1 MSNSSNEKRAFNR
14 YRHIDAFLGR
24 LGPVGA
30 TVALTL
36 LAVVIAL
43 SVYFVLSIV
52 QRTSLSVLLITDTT
66 LITIVV
72 AVPIILHSQRMIEK
86 LRDSRRILKALAV
99 ELAAAKDLAD
109 SGNRAKSEFLAN
121 MSHEIRT
128 PMNGV
133 LGMTGLLLGTDLDD
147 EQKKYAEVVRESG
160 ESLLCIV
167 NDILD
172 ISKLEA
178 GKLDLENIDFDL
190 LSTVESATALMAGK
204 AREKSIDLGAFI
216 DPEAQGVYKGDPTR
230 VRQVL
235 VNLISNAIKFT
246 EKGGVSVRVHVYQI
260 DDPVTGQSHIRF
272 EVKDTGI
279 GIPEKV
285 CERLF
290 QKFSQA
296 DSSVTRRYGGT
307 GLGLAICKQL
317 VELMGGEIGVSSR
330 VGAGSTF
337 WFQLRL
343 SRSTMQLPDMNNLP
357 TSLKGLRVLVV
368 DDVQMNL
375 DILGRQLGVLGIT
388 ATTVDDGFAAMA
400 ELERGWHRGK
410 PYDIAFLDQMMP
422 GVAGDE
428 LAKRIRSNPS
438 LHETRLILVS
448 SAGTHGIEP
457 VAASL
462 LDARLDKPVRQH
474 ELLDCLVRVHSA
486 AHPVENAPR
495 LRVERALPKAATTS
509 LRILLAEDNKINQ
522 MFATA
527 LLRKA
532 GHTIDVVENGHQAVD
547 AVLHGNYDV
556 VLMDVQMPELDGI
569 GATREIRALAH
580 PKCTIPIIAMT
591 ANAMSGAEAQYL
603 SAGMDDYVSKPVQQE
618 RLFQK
623 LAKVADLIAQ
633 HDKQPVRVK
642 APESNLVPVA
652 VVNQNDLAAIPVI
665 EPEKLQNL
673 MSALSPAAVES
684 FLTLYRTDTEIHLGR
699 IRELMAEQDLRAV
712 ARLAHEVVS
721 TAGNIGIERV
731 SYLARQLETAC
742 LNYDAAGASNIAQA
756 LISADHLSIAAIDG
770 WMAENLPSEHLQV
783 AEVA

>member
-1 MSNSSNEKRAFNR
+1 M
-14 YRHIDAFLGR
+14 
-24 LGPVGA
+24 
-30 TVALTL
+30 
-36 LAVVIAL
+36 
-43 SVYFVLSIV
+43 
-52 QRTSLSVLLITDTT
+52 
-66 LITIVV
+66 
-72 AVPIILHSQRMIEK
+72 
-86 LRDSRRILKALAV
+86 
-99 ELAAAKDLAD
+99 
-109 SGNRAKSEFLAN
+109 
-121 MSHEIRT
+121 
-128 PMNGV
+128 
-133 LGMTGLLLGTDLDD
+133 
-147 EQKKYAEVVRESG
+147 
-160 ESLLCIV
+160 
-167 NDILD
+167 
-172 ISKLEA
+172 
-178 GKLDLENIDFDL
+178 
-190 LSTVESATALMAGK
+190 
-204 AREKSIDLGAFI
+204 
-216 DPEAQGVYKGDPTR
+216 
-230 VRQVL
+230 
-235 VNLISNAIKFT
+235 
-246 EKGGVSVRVHVYQI
+246 
-260 DDPVTGQSHIRF
+260 
-272 EVKDTGI
+272 KDTGI

-343 SRSTMQLPDMNNLP
+343 ARSTMQLPDMNNLP

-368 DDVQMNL
+368 DDVPMNL
-375 DILGRQLGVLGIT
+375 EILGRQLGVLGIT

-422 GVAGDE
+422 GMAGDE

-495 LRVERALPKAATTS
+495 LRVERAPPKAATTS

-547 AVLHGNYDV
+547 AVRHGNYDV

-569 GATREIRALAH
+569 GATREIRALAQ

-623 LAKVADLIAQ
+623 LAKVADSIAQ